1 LKIFF
6 IFVYINNNFVKS
18 LTPLIMKTESTTSYV
33 FYKGRFQ
40 KEKKEKQSFLE
51 KFTERFREFLESAD

>member
-1 LKIFF
+1 
-6 IFVYINNNFVKS
+6 
-18 LTPLIMKTESTTSYV
+18 MKTESTTSYV

-51 KFTERFREFLESAD
+51 KFTERFREFLESAE